1 MDNFNLCSGYGIGY
15 TTNPEARVVQSE
27 YKTITIEKIFEM
39 ASTPTSLAKD
49 KAQWVIPST
58 LLTRVHADQREKGVY
73 HAIWGDIDEHTELE
87 SVKDVLAE
95 LVVDNQ
101 YLIYSSSR
109 SKVELKKW
117 RIFIPLA
124 HTANGDEFNTLA
136 QILNDR
142 LERGGIVPDR
152 ASERYAQIF
161 YLPNKDPDESKFYD
175 HFISD
180 AVSLFDWREMLKDE
194 LAQKRQ
200 QAQERKQREEQA
212 QAQARTKATER
223 MVSGERSPIDA
234 YKACY
239 DLETMMRVYGY
250 TKKGNKWISPHSES
264 GKAGVTVYPDGRWS
278 SSHASDAGIGRNT
291 NGTQWGDV
299 FDLFI
304 HYECNGDDKAAK
316 IAAGSMFTTAEGISI
331 TQANQD
337 NKRERDKAMAING
350 FNDVTELAELVELT
364 TPSMAKDETTRI
376 DLLRHIDDGHI
387 IKRLVKSV
395 CAATFLPESTVLLN
409 ALGVFSSVAT
419 REWVVNRNNRSN
431 IPIGLYVVTEQPSG
445 SGKSYCLGTFQ
456 NPFFREHKR
465 QREELLKVIEN
476 DKELNEKDKKEK
488 AMWAK
493 RKALFT
499 TNTTAEALEETL
511 VETGGYFSAVSPE
524 QGLINSLLGLSY
536 GDGKAPNND
545 LVLNGFD
552 GGYMSSIRITRG
564 GYCGTVSGGIVLF
577 AQQNSIEKL
586 LSESNGTGLAE
597 RFLMLAEKH
606 NLGLRRHI
614 DKPSID
620 SNLLKTYDEYCCDA
634 MQSFY
639 SKQQKP
645 KELELTHHSWR
656 EIREF
661 EDELEPFI
669 ADGRK
674 YSHGSLRGAVS
685 KVEMQVMKIASCLQ
699 LLTLNNKADGMGQLT
714 IEERHVTSA
723 IGIVRDLTEEH
734 LNMMIEK
741 GLMGQRAEF
750 DAIIKLFE
758 RTPTRTFEQIRTS
771 WVRHQ
776 EPFKSSSNP
785 SAMIKSTL
793 AELVQSKVL
802 HTVNGKT
809 YTLIS

>member
-1 MDNFNLCSGYGIGY
+1 MDNFNLCSGYGKWY

-58 LLTRVHADQREKGVY
+58 LLTRVHAEQREKGVY
-73 HAIWGDIDEHTELE
+73 YAIWGDIDEHTELE
-87 SVKDVLAE
+87 SVKEVLAE
-95 LVVDNQ
+95 LVGDNQ

-124 HTANGDEFNTLA
+124 HTANGDEYESLA
-136 QILNDR
+136 EILNER
-142 LERGGIVPDR
+142 LANAGITPD
-152 ASERYAQIF
+152 EKNILNGQVF
-161 YLPNKDPDESKFYD
+161 YLPNRSPTESTFYD

-200 QAQERKQREEQA
+200 QAQDQIKQDKLTREQSY
-212 QAQARTKATER
+212 TKANER
-223 MVSGERSPIDA
+223 VVSGELSPIDA

-239 DLETMMRVYGY
+239 DLETMLRFHGY
-250 TKKGNKWISPHSES
+250 IKCGNRWLSPNSSS
-264 GKAGVTVYPDGRWS
+264 GSAGVTVKNGKWI
-278 SSHASDAGIGRNT
+278 SSHASDAGIGKPHDG
-291 NGTQWGDV
+291 GTSGDV
-299 FDLFI
+299 FDLFVY
-304 HYECNGDDKAAK
+304 YECNGNEDAAV
-316 IAAGSMFTTAEGISI
+316 IAAGAMFTTAEGISI